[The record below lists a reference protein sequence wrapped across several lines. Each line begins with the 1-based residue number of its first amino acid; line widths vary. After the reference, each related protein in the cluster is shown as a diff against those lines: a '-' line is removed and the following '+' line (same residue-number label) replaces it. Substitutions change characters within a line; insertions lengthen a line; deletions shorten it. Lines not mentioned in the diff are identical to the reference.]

1 MAEDVVRTDDRST
14 WREEHIAVFERRYPQ
29 GTTARLAFD
38 LALYTAQQRADLRG
52 MGPGHIGNGHI
63 RVREYRT
70 GKESMIPM
78 HPRLVA
84 SLTLKRGNRTAFL
97 LSDRGKPFAS
107 DESFGLWFARKC
119 AEAGLKGFGLRG
131 LRQASA
137 RRLAEIGVSAKRI
150 EAVTGFSVDP
160 QAEPKRGAG
169 KQGNGQVAEAGMA
182 QSVGLGVET
191 EALPFPG
198 EYDFPIQIRDDLIV
212 RFSSL
217 PMDLSRDEAEK
228 ICRVI
233 LALAA
238 PAP

>member
-1 MAEDVVRTDDRST
+1 
-14 WREEHIAVFERRYPQ
+14 
-29 GTTARLAFD
+29 
-38 LALYTAQQRADLRG
+38 
-52 MGPGHIGNGHI
+52 MGPGHIDNGRI

-107 DESFGLWFARKC
+107 DESFGLWFSRKC
-119 AEAGLKGFGLRG
+119 AEAGLKGFCLRG

-137 RRLAEIGVSAKRI
+137 RRLAEIGVPAKRV
-150 EAVTGFSVDP
+150 EAVTGFSADP
-160 QAEPKRGAG
+160 QPAQPKRGAEKRSAG
-169 KQGNGQVAEAGMA
+169 KKQGSGQVAEADTA
-182 QSVGLGVET
+182 QALALRVET
-191 EALPFPG
+191 EGFPFPG
-198 EYDFPIQIRDDLIV
+198 EYDFPIQIRDGLVV

-233 LALAA
+233 LALAD
-238 PAP
+238 PAS